1 MSRRHLSPETS
12 AVIAAGIELHVGALA
27 ACRGQAQE
35 IFKLQKNAAEDTED
49 GDEELDLADPLGLS
63 TQRAIHELE
72 AAVHASALTS
82 IGLTLANLD
91 AQGIEVR
98 PLVSVQLDAD
108 VLERFRE
115 TTGADP
121 EGRKPQ

>member
-1 MSRRHLSPETS
+1 VSRRHLSPEIS
-12 AVIAAGIELHVGALA
+12 GMIANGIATHVGALA
-27 ACRGQAQE
+27 ACQGQAKE
-35 IFKLQKNAAEDTED
+35 IFELQKAAAEDTED

-72 AAVHASALTS
+72 AAVHAAALTS

-98 PLVSVQLDAD
+98 PLVSVPFKTEA
-108 VLERFRE
+108 RSFRAKD
-115 TTGADP
+115 GGDP
-121 EGRKPQ
+121 EDRDPQ